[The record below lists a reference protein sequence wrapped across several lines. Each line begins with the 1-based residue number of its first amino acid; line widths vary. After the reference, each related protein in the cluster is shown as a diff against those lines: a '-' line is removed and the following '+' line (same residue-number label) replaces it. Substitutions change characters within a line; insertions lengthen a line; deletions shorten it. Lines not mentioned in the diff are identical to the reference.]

1 MNGNTIP
8 MKMNEDLEQLLKNLK
23 LGRILDIYPGTVARR
38 GKRRPLLHRVSG
50 FASCA
55 PSGMRARKTPW
66 NGVSAVPTCPNSGRW
81 KPFPSLANAA

>member
-1 MNGNTIP
+1 

-23 LGRILDIYPGTVARR
+23 LGRILDIYPEQLRAAEKTT
-38 GKRRPLLHRVSG
+38 PPTPSFW